1 MVASATWGSTNL
13 GGTIGLLQGGTK
25 LRVAYWRGPADG
37 PGTIVLVQ
45 GRTEFIE
52 CYGETIA
59 DLLARGFSVVTFDL
73 RGQGGSDRR
82 TSAGHVDSFR
92 QYCDDIAAVTRF
104 AAQIDMV
111 RPFTVLAHSMGGLA
125 ALLAQPLLPR
135 DVERMVL
142 AAPLLKIADLP
153 MPRPLIGLVAGAAS
167 LVGLGRMAAGKAG
180 PPASPERF
188 PHNRV
193 TSDPARYARLCRLIN
208 DNPDLTTGPPTYGW
222 LRAALKAM
230 RAAERMKGKELV
242 IPTLFLSSAADTVV
256 APAAIDAFARATPGA
271 GLVLLRG
278 AKHQIFTER
287 DALRDLA
294 FTALD
299 AFVEDRAP
307 RRTTPQTA
315 RGRTRKFVVGEQA
328 DPIGVMSG
336 WRLPDEAAPAAM
348 AEPAGSDSANDAAG
362 ASGPLKTEF
371 NIETPWI
378 GGLEG
383 DADILDRIGALTP
396 TPDAPKADTPESE
409 NTDAASAEDAPAT
422 ATPDGTPASK
432 AATPAAAE
440 APAEAP
446 RRRRHAALDEAA
458 EERGGPS
465 LRRRKH
471 PRTTGVTGADS
482 SAVPDAA
489 PPATGEET
497 VLREPLLPP
506 GGRRGRPR

>member
-59 DLLARGFSVVTFDL
+59 DLLARGFSVITFDL

-82 TSAGHVDSFR
+82 TRAGHVDSFR

-135 DVERMVL
+135 EVERMVL

-167 LVGLGRMAAGKAG
+167 LIGLGRMAAGKAG

-193 TSDPARYARLCRLIN
+193 TSDPVRYARLCRLIN

-256 APAAIDAFARATPGA
+256 SPAAIDAFARATPGA

-307 RRTTPQTA
+307 RRTAPQTA

-336 WRLPDEAAPAAM
+336 WRLPDDAAPAAVTD
-348 AEPAGSDSANDAAG
+348 PAAG
-362 ASGPLKTEF
+362 DSGNDTADTAASAAPLKAEF

-383 DADILDRIGALTP
+383 DTDILDRIGALTP
-396 TPDAPKADTPESE
+396 TRDAPKADAPG
-409 NTDAASAEDAPAT
+409 AEDADTAPDADAPSA
-422 ATPDGTPASK
+422 ATPDEAPA
-432 AATPAAAE
+432 PAAAE
-440 APAEAP
+440 APTDAP

-471 PRTTGVTGADS
+471 PRAPGSAGADG
-482 SAVPDAA
+482 SATAAEAA
-489 PPATGEET
+489 PPAPGDET